1 MFESLTKA
9 PADKIF
15 QLVAQ
20 YKADD
25 RAEKLDLGIG
35 VYKDANGNTPIMSA
49 VKKAEE
55 IMLKNQSTKTYV
67 GVPGNAGFRDA
78 VADLVF
84 GDAIDSSRLAS
95 VQAPGGTGALWVL
108 MQLINR
114 AKDGTKVYVSDPT
127 WPNHVPMLKN
137 VGLAVE
143 TYPYFDPKTRA
154 VRFADMLK
162 TLDQLQKGDVV
173 LLHACCHNP
182 TGANLTPAQWDQVAD
197 SLKRTGALPFLDL
210 AYQGFGDGLESDVY
224 GVRKIAETCDEVLL
238 AFSASKNFALYRE
251 RAGVSFVLSKSADA
265 AAITASQ
272 MGNIVRS
279 SYSQSPDHGAE
290 IVRLILTTPEL
301 RAEWEDELTQ
311 MRENMLELR
320 EKLASELRR
329 ASNSVEFD
337 FIAEH
342 RGMFSLIGIPADE
355 VEALRSENAVY
366 LIDDSRMN
374 IAGLPREGMDK
385 LANAIISVRK

>member
-15 QLVAQ
+15 QLVSMF
-20 YKADD
+20 KADE
-25 RAEKLDLGIG
+25 RADKLDLGVG
-35 VYKDANGNTPIMSA
+35 VYKDAEGKTPIMRA

-55 IMLKNQSTKTYV
+55 LILKNQSTKTYV
-67 GVPGNAGFRDA
+67 GVPGNVGFRDA
-78 VADLVF
+78 IADLVF
-84 GDAIDSSRLAS
+84 GDSVDLARLAS

-114 AKDGTKVYVSDPT
+114 AKTGAKVYVSDPT

-143 TYPYFDPKTRA
+143 TYPYFDPKSRT
-154 VRFADMLK
+154 VRFTEMLK
-162 TLDQLQKGDVV
+162 SLDGLQQGDVV

-182 TGANLTPAQWDQVAD
+182 TGANLTPEQWDQVAA
-197 SLKRTGALPFLDL
+197 SLHRTGALPFLDL
-210 AYQGFGDGLESDVY
+210 AYQGFGDGLENDVY
-224 GVRKIAETCDEVLL
+224 GVRKIAATCDEVML
-238 AFSASKNFALYRE
+238 AFSASKNFGLYRE
-251 RAGVSFVLSKSADA
+251 RAGVSFVLSKTADA
-265 AAITASQ
+265 AAITGSQ

-290 IVRLILTTPEL
+290 VVRLILTTPEL
-301 RAEWEDELTQ
+301 RAEWEEELTQ
-311 MRENMLELR
+311 MRESMLELR
-320 EKLASELRR
+320 DKLASELRR

-342 RGMFSLIGIPADE
+342 RGMFSLIGISAE
-355 VEALRSENAVY
+355 QVEALRTQNGVY
-366 LIDDSRMN
+366 LIGDSRMN
-374 IAGLPREGMDK
+374 VAGLPREGMDK
-385 LANAIISVRK
+385 LANSIISVRT